1 MPFSDFV
8 HIIHGQ
14 EMSIL
19 FSGGN
24 FLSCKNNTLSAREV
38 AQFLCKRVIANEGFE
53 DIEKEGKL
61 VCVGR
66 DFIAIKT
73 DDREVFYL
81 PLNNVRNISV
91 VSDRSC
97 CNNDRKKV
105 CNDTFQSILRKLIN
119 CKVEVNDGGDND
131 NIRGILTVVNRNSIQ
146 IVEEESLN
154 IVKIPIG
161 SINFITQSGELG
173 DDESSNCRILCCK
186 KENPCGKKKHD
197 CKKESSSKCCKKES
211 SSSSTILWCKKE
223 SSSSSSSCSSSSSSS
238 IWCKKESSS
247 SSSSSS
253 EHCKKKKKKM
263 HDKKRC
269 CADLES
275 KGWFKL

>member
-1 MPFSDFV
+1 
-8 HIIHGQ
+8 
-14 EMSIL
+14 MSII

-38 AQFLCKRVIANEGFE
+38 AQFLCKRVIANEGFD
-53 DIEKEGKL
+53 DIEIEGKL

-81 PLNNVRNISV
+81 PLANVRNISV

-105 CNDTFQSILRKLIN
+105 CNDNFRGILRKLIN
-119 CKVEVNDGGDND
+119 CKVKVNDGGDD
-131 NIRGILTVVNRNSIQ
+131 EVEGVLTAVNRTSIQ

-154 IVKIPIG
+154 IVTIPIG
-161 SINFITQSGELG
+161 SINFIAQSGDLG

-186 KENPCGKKKHD
+186 KEDPCGKKKMD
-197 CKKESSSKCCKKES
+197 CKKESSSSSKCCKKES
-211 SSSSTILWCKKE
+211 SSSSFTIVCEKE
-223 SSSSSSSCSSSSSSS
+223 SSSSCC
-238 IWCKKESSS
+238 CKE
-247 SSSSSS
+247 SSSSS
-253 EHCKKKKKKM
+253 EHCKKKKKK
-263 HDKKRC
+263 KKKNPC
-269 CADLES
+269 CGDLES
-275 KGWFKL
+275 NGWFRL